1 MGSALSL
8 STPFL
13 DCKTSGDKKGGLS
26 FLCLR
31 KAYGAP
37 LAKPFV
43 DDQKISGAPGQ
54 PEWFLPRASRLP
66 PVLELP
72 VGKLG

>member
-1 MGSALSL
+1 MFTPRNIDIKKKNKTINSTKPGTFNRIPPFSL
-8 STPFL
+8 TPFL
-13 DCKTSGDKKGGLS
+13 L
-26 FLCLR
+26 
-31 KAYGAP
+31 
-37 LAKPFV
+37 PFV